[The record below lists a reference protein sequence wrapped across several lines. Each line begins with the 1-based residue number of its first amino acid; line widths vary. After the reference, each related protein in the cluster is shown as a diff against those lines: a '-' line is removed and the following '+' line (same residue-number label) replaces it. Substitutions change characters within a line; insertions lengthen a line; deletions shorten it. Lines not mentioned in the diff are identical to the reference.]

1 MVNLTVTTRGCAM
14 RVYYAA
20 YGSYRTLFFLQMI
33 CNVKIHHTR
42 YFIACR
48 VCFLLIPTMC
58 CFVVCVLFYWHIFF
72 LFKLVVCAVF
82 LYNIHFY
89 PQNHATSSCM
99 PSWTMHANT
108 VENLYYI
115 WLDIWCIICIHTFVR
130 YLQLRAVQIRKIHKR
145 RESVDFL
152 DYVFVYSQV

>member
-1 MVNLTVTTRGCAM
+1 MCDACLLCSIRLLSHTFFFSNDLQCENPSHVLFHSLSCA
-14 RVYYAA
+14 
-20 YGSYRTLFFLQMI
+20 FFLP
-33 CNVKIHHTR
+33 
-42 YFIACR
+42 
-48 VCFLLIPTMC
+48 IPTMC

-72 LFKLVVCAVF
+72 LFKLVVCADF

-115 WLDIWCIICIHTFVR
+115 WLDIWCIICIHTFAR
-130 YLQLRAVQIRKIHKR
+130 YLQLQAMQIRKIHKR